1 MANLITE
8 VNSILGI
15 EIGTI
20 NTRAVLF
27 DVVEESYQFIAAGTA
42 PTTCGAPH
50 FDASH
55 GIIEAIQGLQEITG
69 RFMLDLNQ
77 KLIIP
82 SHGGSEGVDK
92 LLLTL
97 SYGPVEKVATFGLL
111 HDISLESANNLAK
124 TAPVRVVES
133 FGINDRRPYHT
144 RMDALINAKPEILIF
159 AGGSDRGASRSIY
172 QMTKWIASS
181 LELIRAEE
189 RPKFLYC
196 GNRSMAR
203 KIKELME
210 KVTTVQ
216 ITNNIRPEIENEDLT
231 QAALDLNQMI
241 VKERIEKINGLGRV
255 AALCSDKPMLTGVAI
270 QRVTRFLGKQYD
282 PARGVLSV
290 DLGSSH
296 TTVAFANSRDQ
307 KLLVLP
313 FGTGFGLENAL
324 RMSKIGDIE
333 KWLPEVLAESQTAAY
348 LWQKTLFPASL
359 PVSHAE
365 LNIEL
370 ALAQHLMCMAMHELE
385 RNLPLRSRS
394 FEPVL
399 VSGSILAHTASPWQT
414 LMVLLNGIQP
424 LGITPLV
431 MDKHGILSLLGAAG
445 RTTPLMPVHVLESS
459 AFINLA
465 TVVTIQSRQKPGTAI
480 LKARLQS
487 RSGEN
492 LEVTLDQGSL
502 IRLPLAFGETGLLFI
517 EPLKKIFIADVEIG
531 KEPVKVKGGICGLIL
546 DARGRPLSLP
556 EDAEARRNQ
565 LWKWMDQVSG

>member
-1 MANLITE
+1 MPNLLTE

-27 DVVEESYQFIAAGTA
+27 DVVGESYQFIAAGTA

-50 FDASH
+50 FDAFH
-55 GIIEAIQGLQEITG
+55 GIIEAIKALQDVTG

-97 SYGPVEKVATFGLL
+97 SYGPAENVATFGLL
-111 HDISLESANNLAK
+111 NDISLESANNLAK
-124 TAPVRVVES
+124 TAPVRVVEN
-133 FGINDRRPYHT
+133 FGINDRRPYQT
-144 RMDALINAKPEILIF
+144 RMDALIKAKPDILIF

-181 LELIRAEE
+181 LELLPAAE

-216 ITNNIRPEIENEDLT
+216 ITNNIRPEIENEDLA
-231 QAALDLNQMI
+231 QASLDLNQMI
-241 VKERIEKINGLGRV
+241 IKERIEKINGLERV
-255 AALCSDKPMLTGVAI
+255 AMLCSDKPMLTGVAT

-282 PARGVLSV
+282 PARGVLSI

-296 TTVAFANSRDQ
+296 TTVAYANTHDH

-333 KWLPEVLAESQTAAY
+333 KWLPEVLPDAQTLTY

-359 PVSHAE
+359 PVTHAD

-370 ALAQHLMCMAMHELE
+370 ALAQHLLCMGMHELE
-385 RNLPLRSRS
+385 QSMPLRSRS

-399 VSGSILAHTASPWQT
+399 VSGSILTHNATPWQT

-431 MDKHGILSLLGAAG
+431 MDKHGILPLLGAAG

-465 TVVTIQSRQKPGTAI
+465 TVVTIHSRQKPGTT
-480 LKARLQS
+480 LLRARLQT

-492 LEVTLDQGSL
+492 YQATLDQGNL
-502 IRLPLAFGETGLLFI
+502 TRLPLGFGENGYLFI
-517 EPLKKIFIADVEIG
+517 EPIKKISIADVEIA
-531 KEPVKVKGGICGLIL
+531 KEPIKVKGGICGLIL
-546 DARGRPLSLP
+546 DARGRPLLLP
-556 EDAEARRNQ
+556 EDAEKRRNQ
-565 LWKWMDQVSG
+565 LWNWMNQVSG